1 MGQIGVKTNKRRM
14 KNDGWQN
21 YKYAI
26 FYLGLGGAPVSH
38 DGTSPERSKIRWK
51 LDETAMDS
59 CKWIYHGVENDEGC
73 LLVVVAGVGT
83 RRFGQKS
90 SSESSPERKL

>member
-1 MGQIGVKTNKRRM
+1 MGQIGVKTNKQRR

-21 YKYAI
+21 CKYVI
-26 FYLGLGGAPVSH
+26 FYLGLEGPPISHGGI
-38 DGTSPERSKIRWK
+38 SPGRSQMRWE

-59 CKWIYHGVENDEGC
+59 YKQIYHGAENDESC

-83 RRFGQKS
+83 RRFGRKSSSKS
-90 SSESSPERKL
+90 SSERKL

>member
-1 MGQIGVKTNKRRM
+1 
-14 KNDGWQN
+14 
-21 YKYAI
+21 
-26 FYLGLGGAPVSH
+26 LL
-38 DGTSPERSKIRWK
+38 ERSKMRWE

-59 CKWIYHGVENDEGC
+59 RKRIYHGVENDEDC

-83 RRFGQKS
+83 RRFGRKS